1 MNKKNLFNQS
11 LNGHRFFLLLF
22 FDIIHNAEILV
33 SIFETESPI
42 QQLGFY
48 VDIGYSKNQS

>member
-48 VDIGYSKNQS
+48 VDTGYSKNQS